1 MSFLHNVILFGGY
14 IEKPTNAQHCFL
26 SQCGTS
32 LFIAQKI
39 LFRIYIRLGSYTKS
53 KVDVKGVC
61 TMDKASKRT
70 WVLLVF
76 APLCVFCFLYWF
88 LLMYSPYNVRSMYSQ
103 EIWPPPPIT
112 QWNRWWNGHPEAMY
126 SVCDW
131 IRLLIEQSY
140 NLPQIWH
147 SMRAHNERGLL
158 SLLKALNTRN
168 NSVFWLF
175 LPR

>member
-1 MSFLHNVILFGGY
+1 MHSTAFYHSV
-14 IEKPTNAQHCFL
+14 AQVCSSPKRF
-26 SQCGTS
+26 SS
-32 LFIAQKI
+32 A
-39 LFRIYIRLGSYTKS
+39 YIRLGSYTKS